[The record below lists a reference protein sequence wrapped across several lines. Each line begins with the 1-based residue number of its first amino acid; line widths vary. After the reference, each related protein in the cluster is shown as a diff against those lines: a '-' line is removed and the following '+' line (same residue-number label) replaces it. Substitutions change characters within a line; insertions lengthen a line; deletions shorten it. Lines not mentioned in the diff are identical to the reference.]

1 MSRAQWNGTFRL
13 HTPDPSLRAFGY
25 CSCKQDTKERQWGQ
39 QFCQMERAILPC
51 MPEAY
56 HARFPDS
63 ETTHETK
70 LPVAREKEPLVPRV
84 GPFRSDRPKWP
95 DVCTNRSF
103 RNFGLNGKRPRDVLL
118 HLALSAP
125 KILETTLYFPL
136 LLHTITLQLRRGIFQ
151 SVSRFLSDIVGSA
164 LVDVLL
170 TFFSSIKIKSLQEW
184 SLNLRTLCFFVRI
197 GSANQRFFF

>member
-1 MSRAQWNGTFRL
+1 MSRAQWNGTFLL
-13 HTPDPSLRAFGY
+13 HTPDSSDRAFGY
-25 CSCKQDTKERQWGQ
+25 CSCKQDTKELYWGQ
-39 QFCQMERAILPC
+39 QFCQMERTILPWV
-51 MPEAY
+51 PEAF
-56 HARFPDS
+56 HARFPVS

-70 LPVAREKEPLVPRV
+70 VPIVREKKPLVPRV
-84 GPFRSDRPKWP
+84 GPFRSARPKWP

-103 RNFGLNGKRPRDVLL
+103 RNFGLNGKRLRDVLL

-164 LVDVLL
+164 LVEVLL
-170 TFFSSIKIKSLQEW
+170 TFF
-184 SLNLRTLCFFVRI
+184 
-197 GSANQRFFF
+197 